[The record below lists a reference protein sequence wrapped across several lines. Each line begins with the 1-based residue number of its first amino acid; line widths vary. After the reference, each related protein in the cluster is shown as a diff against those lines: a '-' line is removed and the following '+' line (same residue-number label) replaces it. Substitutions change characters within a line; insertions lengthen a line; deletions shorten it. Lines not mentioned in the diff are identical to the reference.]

1 MIGLLIR
8 FQTKLVSRIR
18 ELRDEKS
25 IQQLD
30 LAKKVGVS
38 RQTIYYLER
47 GDYNPS
53 LDLSLKIAKVL
64 EKQIEDIF
72 YTEPII
78 KDLIENLKVH
88 ELDEIVKKVGISREK
103 FLNLKDLIDDE
114 ELSKKF
120 SLEELIKISNALKFE
135 FEELFIK
142 E

>member
-1 MIGLLIR
+1 M
-8 FQTKLVSRIR
+8 
-18 ELRDEKS
+18 
-25 IQQLD
+25 QQLA

-88 ELDEIVKKVGISREK
+88 ELDEIVKKVGISRER